1 MPYVSTKRV
10 GSQHASG
17 GRVTSGSEPL
27 NSTRQVEPPPPMAFT
42 PANVSMVIGKHEN
55 DIKRVMKSIEE
66 IKSVSAP
73 EYDSSVLDEK
83 IDALDTAL
91 EEISKRV
98 DAHDALEKKL
108 GEMSKKVAAH
118 DALEKKLGE
127 MSKKVVELEKKLA
140 DAPAVP
146 DDPTS

>member
-1 MPYVSTKRV
+1 MPYVSTKRA
-10 GSQHASG
+10 GSQSASG
-17 GRVTSGSEPL
+17 GRDTSGSEPL
-27 NSTRQVEPPPPMAFT
+27 KSTRQVEPPPPMAFT

-66 IKSVSAP
+66 IKSVRAP

-91 EEISKRV
+91 EEISKKV
-98 DAHDALEKKL
+98 D
-108 GEMSKKVAAH
+108 AH

-140 DAPAVP
+140 DAPTLGDA
-146 DDPTS
+146 PTS